1 MQRIPW
7 HRGVAV
13 AVEDVEGEVEEEVE
27 VEVEDGDDVPTTF
40 SNTYRSYRGRCGP
53 AQRAAVRNQHAW

>member
-7 HRGVAV
+7 YRGVAM
-13 AVEDVEGEVEEEVE
+13 AVEDVEVEVEEV
-27 VEVEDGDDVPTTF
+27 VEVEDDDVPTTF

>member
-1 MQRIPW
+1 MR
-7 HRGVAV
+7 V
-13 AVEDVEGEVEEEVE
+13 VEDVE
-27 VEVEDGDDVPTTF
+27 VEVEEVVEVEDDDVPTTF